1 MLSLHDNRRMEGLW
15 NQDDRVMGMFYWYDG
30 NTIGDWYIG
39 EQRDHDI
46 NGLGVYYVD
55 NGDIYYGEK
64 RASYT
69 TGLGVY
75 EWKDGS
81 IYAG

>member
-1 MLSLHDNRRMEGLW
+1 
-15 NQDDRVMGMFYWYDG
+15 
-30 NTIGDWYIG
+30 
-39 EQRDHDI
+39 
-46 NGLGVYYVD
+46 VYYVD

-75 EWKDGS
+75 
-81 IYAG
+81 